1 MDNNTEL
8 TPLDQA
14 WAAGKQTDHDNFAAL
29 KAENDAINR
38 SQAVI
43 YFEPDG
49 TIITANQNFLNALGY
64 TLQEVQGQHHRMFCD
79 PAYTASP
86 EYAQFWQTLASGE
99 FQSDQFNRFTK
110 SGDEIWIQASYNPM
124 VDESGRVF
132 RVVKYAT
139 DITAEMVEKQRND
152 QRILESRQESESI
165 DRSQAVIYFEPDGT
179 IIEANDNFLSGLGYK
194 LDEIKGQHHRIFCEK
209 AYTASAEYA
218 QFWSDLS
225 DGKFQ
230 SGQFMRITKSGDE
243 IWIQATYNPILDE
256 NGKVYRVV
264 KYASDVTA
272 EVVEKQ
278 KADAQTAK
286 LMQMLDQMPINVM
299 LADKDT
305 FEITYINQ
313 TSVETLQPLANL
325 LPVPPDQLHG
335 QCIDIFH
342 KNPAHQRNLLSNPSN
357 LPHNAKIQLGDE
369 TLDLLVSPLTDQQG
383 NYIGPML
390 SWSVVTQAVK
400 QEAET
405 AKLMQMLDQMPI
417 NVMLADKDTLEITY
431 INSTSVKTLQPLANL
446 LPVPP
451 DQLLGQCID
460 IFHKNPAHQ
469 RNLLANPNN
478 LPHGAMIQLGDET
491 LDLQVSALVDQQGA
505 YIGPMLSWNVVTQ
518 NVRMADNVSSVVDS
532 VAAAS
537 TEMQQSAES
546 MQATAET
553 ATSRTEAVAAA
564 TEQLSSSISE
574 IGRQVSHSAGVA
586 GGAVEESQRASQQID
601 GLAEAAQKI
610 GQVVD
615 IIQDIASQTHLLAL
629 NATIEAARAG
639 DAGKGFAVV
648 ASEVKS
654 LANQT
659 ANATEEISTQVA
671 EIQGATKSAVDSNEA
686 ITKTITEIN
695 EIASTIASAVEEQN
709 AATQEVSSNIM
720 QVTEAA
726 GETGRIANDVLQ
738 AASELSQQAET
749 LTGHVSEF
757 VESMASG

>member
-1 MDNNTEL
+1 MGDSSES
-8 TPLDQA
+8 TPLQRA
-14 WAAGKQTDHDNFAAL
+14 LAAGENESSDVNSVDLQ
-29 KAENDAINR
+29 AENDAINR

-49 TIITANQNFLNALGY
+49 TIISANENFLGALGY
-64 TLQEVQGQHHRMFCD
+64 TLNEIQGQHHRIFCEQS
-79 PAYTASP
+79 YTASP
-86 EYAQFWQTLASGE
+86 EYAQFWQTLASGQ
-99 FQSDQFNRFTK
+99 FQSNQFKRISKTGN
-110 SGDEIWIQASYNPM
+110 EVWIQASYNPM
-124 VDESGRVF
+124 LDASGKVY

-139 DITAEMVEKQRND
+139 DITGEMQEKLKQDAETN
-152 QRILESRQESESI
+152 
-165 DRSQAVIYFEPDGT
+165 
-179 IIEANDNFLSGLGYK
+179 
-194 LDEIKGQHHRIFCEK
+194 
-209 AYTASAEYA
+209 
-218 QFWSDLS
+218 
-225 DGKFQ
+225 
-230 SGQFMRITKSGDE
+230 
-243 IWIQATYNPILDE
+243 
-256 NGKVYRVV
+256 
-264 KYASDVTA
+264 
-272 EVVEKQ
+272 
-278 KADAQTAK
+278 K

-305 FEITYINQ
+305 FEITYINK
-313 TSVETLQPLANL
+313 TSVETLKPLASL
-325 LPVPPDQLHG
+325 LPVPPDQLLG

-342 KNPAHQRNLLSNPSN
+342 KNPAHQRGMLANASN
-357 LPHNAKIQLGDE
+357 LPHNAKITLGDE
-369 TLDLLVSPLTDQQG
+369 ILDLLVSPLTDEHG
-383 NYIGPML
+383 AYIGPML
-390 SWSVVTQAVK
+390 SWSVVTAAVK
-400 QEAET
+400 KEEET

-417 NVMLADKDTLEITY
+417 NIMLADKDTFEITY
-431 INSTSVKTLQPLANL
+431 INQTSIDTLQPLASL

-469 RNLLANPNN
+469 RNMLATASNLPHNAKIALGDEILDLLVSPLKDTQGNYIGPMLSWSVVTAAVKQEAETAKMLQMLDQMPINVMLADKDTFEVTYINKTSIDTLRPLASLLPVPPDQLLGQCIDIFHKNPAHQRNMLANPGN
-478 LPHGAMIQLGDET
+478 LPHNAMIKLGDET
-491 LDLQVSALVDQQGA
+491 LDLLVSPLTDMQGN
-505 YIGPMLSWNVVTQ
+505 YIGPMLSWSVVSQ
-518 NVRMADNVSSVVDS
+518 NVRMADNVSGVVQS

-546 MQATAET
+546 MQTTAET

-564 TEQLSSSISE
+564 AEELSSSITE

-586 GGAVEESQRASQQID
+586 GGAVEESQRASEQID

-671 EIQGATKSAVDSNEA
+671 EIQGATKSAVESNES
-686 ITKTITEIN
+686 ITKTISEIN
-695 EIASTIASAVEEQN
+695 EIASTIAAAVEEQD
-709 AATQEVSSNIM
+709 AATQEVSSNIV

-726 GETGRIANDVLQ
+726 AETGRIASDVLS
-738 AASELSQQAET
+738 ASSELSQQAES
-749 LTGHVSEF
+749 LTGYIDEF
-757 VESMASG
+757 VKSMGSGG